1 MGGWRFYL
9 LIVHFK
15 LGVKLLLCR
24 VWPHVRSELR
34 IRSRRLEW
42 RHVRAHDESEGP
54 SFMTDLCGV
63 CNRSP
68 RSELIPADEPAAA
81 STLQSFTAWSFRF
94 RRIPSECLDKN
105 EGVGGW
111 CGDRGAAGSGCS
123 VHLRT
128 RRLPASLEGGEGS
141 LAAVFAP
148 SLVAAVVL
156 DAGGRSHVLAV
167 WGGVL
172 SVAHIPLLGS
182 AVVFLH
188 LKRGQTFTPSWPRGK
203 PSRNISAIL
212 GLWRVL
218 SCWF

>member
-34 IRSRRLEW
+34 IRSSFPPPTDDLNEDTSERT
-42 RHVRAHDESEGP
+42 AESEGP

-68 RSELIPADEPAAA
+68 RSELNPADEPAAA

-128 RRLPASLEGGEGS
+128 RRLPASLEGGGVTCCRLRSESCSCRCAGRRGAESCPRCVRGS
-141 LAAVFAP
+141 PLC
-148 SLVAAVVL
+148 
-156 DAGGRSHVLAV
+156 RSH
-167 WGGVL
+167 
-172 SVAHIPLLGS
+172 
-182 AVVFLH
+182 
-188 LKRGQTFTPSWPRGK
+188 TPSW
-203 PSRNISAIL
+203 L
-212 GLWRVL
+212 GCSFPPPEKRPDVHAFLTAWKTQQEY
-218 SCWF
+218 FG